1 MKKPGMRTLR
11 MPMLV
16 LALAAAMGGMAQS
29 AAQFITW
36 GDRAM
41 ALGEHYGASRYYG
54 EALKEQPGIMDTQ
67 WKYAEACR
75 LSHQYGEAAYFYD
88 KVQGKDH
95 GRRYPEALRWLA
107 EMQMSTAKYDD
118 AARTWAKVKQKER
131 DKHSVTAQ
139 RADNG
144 LEGCRLA
151 TEMKTDSIV
160 EVEHLPMPVNS
171 FASEFGARMGPDS
184 SLYFTSL
191 RGELNA
197 DGEVRDTVNYR
208 ARIFKVKESG
218 GKWPEPEALPAN
230 VNNGRN
236 NANSAWSP
244 DGRWFFFSREEAPGE
259 FAIHALDL
267 HQAGDTG
274 TVVLRVPGS
283 TVTQPMAVTV
293 DGAEMLLF
301 ASNMPGGQ
309 GGMDIWQGLLVGNKL
324 FDMKPLGPSVNTP
337 GNEVTPYLDATDSTL
352 YFSSDFLPGLGGYDL
367 FKCRYSASATGM
379 PENMGPPFNGP
390 ANDLY
395 PVVNSVSRSGWL
407 TSNRDGS
414 FAEKG
419 STCCNDLYRYRYPG
433 QAKEPPPIIA
443 EDTVKAVAAAK
454 RITSLREKLPI
465 RLYFHNDEPDPRSWD
480 TTTTLDYA
488 ETFRS
493 YQALKPAY
501 DSAWSSIAGGSAA
514 FDAFFA
520 ERVEAGYAQLKDFMA
535 LLAEALDEG
544 QQITLVIRG
553 YASPL
558 AKSDYNKN
566 LSLRRIESLVN
577 YLRRTEGAKLLPY
590 MDGTAA
596 NGGRLTLVRKPY
608 GKSTADVSVSDRLDD
623 LRHSVYSVGAAKE
636 RRIEIEQVLGT
647 P

>member
-1 MKKPGMRTLR
+1 MKPGKRSLR
-11 MPMLV
+11 LLV
-16 LALAAAMGGMAQS
+16 LMGAVLMAMAGSAQS
-29 AAQFITW
+29 AAQLITW
-36 GDRAM
+36 GDHAM

-54 EALKEQPGIMDTQ
+54 EALQAAPGIMETQ

-75 LSHQYGEAAYFYD
+75 LSHQYGEAALFYD
-88 KVQGKDH
+88 KVQRKDH
-95 GRRYPEALRWLA
+95 GRKHPEALPWLA
-107 EMQMSTAKYDD
+107 EMQMSMVQYHD
-118 AARTWAKVKQKER
+118 AARTWAKVKQKEL
-131 DKHSVTAQ
+131 DKHSVVAQ
-139 RADNG
+139 RAENG

-151 TEMKTDSIV
+151 MEMKPDSIV

-171 FASEFGARMGPDS
+171 FASEFGARIGPDS
-184 SLYFTSL
+184 ALYFTSL
-191 RGELNA
+191 RGNVNA
-197 DGEVRDTVNYR
+197 DGEVEDTADYK
-208 ARIFKVKESG
+208 ARIFRAHENA
-218 GKWPEPEALPAN
+218 GKWSEPEALPIN
-230 VNNGRN
+230 VDNGRN
-236 NANSAWSP
+236 NANSTWSL
-244 DGRWFFFSREEAPGE
+244 DGRWYFFSREEAPGE

-267 HQAGDTG
+267 HHMDDTG

-283 TVTQPMAVTV
+283 TATQPMVAAIE
-293 DGAEMLLF
+293 GAEMLFF

-324 FDMKPLGPSVNTP
+324 GELKPLGAAVNTP
-337 GNEVTPYLDATDSTL
+337 GNEVTPYFDATDSTL

-367 FKCRYSASATGM
+367 FKCRYSTAAPGK

-395 PVVNSVSRSGWL
+395 PAYDGKSRQGWF
-407 TSNRDGS
+407 TSNREGS

-419 STCCNDLYRYRYPG
+419 STCCNDLYRFRYPG
-433 QAKEPPPIIA
+433 QAKEPPPIITV
-443 EDTVKAVAAAK
+443 DTVRAIEAAK

-465 RLYFHNDEPDPRSWD
+465 RLYFHNDEPNPRSWD

-488 ETFRS
+488 QTFRS
-493 YQALKPAY
+493 YQALKPTY

-514 FDAFFA
+514 FDAFFGDH
-520 ERVEAGYAQLKDFMA
+520 VEAGYAQLNDFIT
-535 LLAEALDEG
+535 LLTEALDEG

-566 LSLRRIESLVN
+566 LSMRRIASLAN
-577 YLRRTEGAKLLPY
+577 YLRRADGAKLLPY
-590 MDGTAA
+590 LDGTAV
-596 NGGRLTLVRKPY
+596 NGGRLTLVAKPF
-608 GKSTADVSVSDRLDD
+608 GKSTADASVSDRLDD

-636 RRIEIEQVLGT
+636 RRIEVEQVMGT

>member
-1 MKKPGMRTLR
+1 
-11 MPMLV
+11 MLV
-16 LALAAAMGGMAQS
+16 LALVAVSSGMAQG

-41 ALGEHYGASRYYG
+41 AMGEHYGASRYYG

-75 LSHQYGEAAYFYD
+75 LSNQYGEAARFYD

-95 GRRYPEALRWLA
+95 GRRYPEAPRWLA
-107 EMQMSTAKYDD
+107 EMQMCSGHYDD

-131 DKHSVTAQ
+131 DKHSVTAR
-139 RADNG
+139 RAENG
-144 LEGCRLA
+144 IAGCRLA
-151 TEMKTDSIV
+151 EEAEHDSLV
-160 EVEHLPMPVNS
+160 VLEHLPMPANS
-171 FASEFGARMGPDS
+171 FDSEFGARRGPDS
-184 SLYFTSL
+184 LLYFTSL

-197 DGEVRDTVNYR
+197 DDEVKDTVNYR
-208 ARIFKVKESG
+208 ARIFRVKEAG
-218 GKWPEPEALPAN
+218 GKWPEPEVLPAN

-236 NANSAWSP
+236 NANSTWSL
-244 DGRWFFFSREEAPGE
+244 DGRWYFFSREEAPGE

-267 HQAGDTG
+267 QHMDDTG
-274 TVVLRVPGS
+274 TAVLRVPGS
-283 TVTQPMAVTV
+283 TATQPMVAAFE
-293 DGAEMLLF
+293 GAEMLFF

-309 GGMDIWQGLLVGNKL
+309 GGMDIWHGLLLGNKL
-324 FDMKPLGPSVNTP
+324 VDMKPFGAAVNTP
-337 GNEVTPYLDATDSTL
+337 GNEVTPYFDATDNTL
-352 YFSSDFLPGLGGYDL
+352 YFSSDFLPGLGGYDI
-367 FKCRYSASATGM
+367 FKSFIADDGPGLAI
-379 PENMGPPFNGP
+379 NLGPPFNSP

-395 PVVNSVSRSGWL
+395 PVVSSVSMSGWL

-465 RLYFHNDEPDPRSWD
+465 RLYFHNDEPNPRSWD

-493 YQALKPAY
+493 YQALKPTY

-520 ERVEAGYAQLKDFMA
+520 DRVEAGYAQLNDFMA

-577 YLRRTEGAKLLPY
+577 YLRRAEGAELLPY
-590 MDGTAA
+590 LEGTAA
-596 NGGRLTLVRKPY
+596 NGGRLILVRKPY
-608 GKSTADVSVSDRLDD
+608 GKSTADASVSDRLDD

>member
-1 MKKPGMRTLR
+1 
-11 MPMLV
+11 MLV
-16 LALAAAMGGMAQS
+16 LALAAALGGMAQS

-54 EALKEQPGIMDTQ
+54 KALKEQPGIMDTQ

-95 GRRYPEALRWLA
+95 GGRYPEALRWLA

-151 TEMKTDSIV
+151 MEMKPDSIV
-160 EVEHLPMPVNS
+160 AVEHLPMPVNS
-171 FASEFGARMGPDS
+171 FDSEFGARMGPDS
-184 SLYFTSL
+184 LLYFTSL

-197 DGEVRDTVNYR
+197 DDEVKDTVNYR
-208 ARIFKVKESG
+208 ARIFRVKESG
-218 GKWPEPEALPAN
+218 GKWPAPEALPAN

-236 NANSAWSP
+236 NANSAWSV
-244 DGRWFFFSREEAPGE
+244 DGRWYFFSREDAPGE
-259 FAIHALDL
+259 FAIHAWDL
-267 HQAGDTG
+267 HHRDDTG

-283 TVTQPMAVTV
+283 TATQPMVAVLE
-293 DGAEMLLF
+293 GAEMLFF
-301 ASNMPGGQ
+301 ASNMPGGI
-309 GGMDIWQGLLVGNKL
+309 GGMDIWQGLLEGNKL
-324 FDMKPLGPSVNTP
+324 VDMKPLGAAVNTP
-337 GNEVTPYLDATDSTL
+337 GNEVTPYFDATDNTL
-352 YFSSDFLPGLGGYDL
+352 YFSSDFLPGLGGYDI
-367 FKCRYSASATGM
+367 FKSFIAADG
-379 PENMGPPFNGP
+379 PGLAINLGPPFNGP

-395 PVVNSVSRSGWL
+395 PVVSSVSRSGWL

-493 YQALKPAY
+493 YRALKPAY

-520 ERVEAGYAQLKDFMA
+520 DHVQAGYAQLKEFMA

-577 YLRRTEGAKLLPY
+577 YLRRAEGAELLPY
-590 MDGTAA
+590 LEGTAA
-596 NGGRLTLVRKPY
+596 NGGRLILVRKPY
-608 GKSTADVSVSDRLDD
+608 GKSTADASVSDRLDD